1 VGLTDHKNGNHVGG
15 SSQMKKLRW
24 KEWKLKKVRKKDS
37 CVKKM
42 RRKESLMRRQAPLKC
57 R

>member
-1 VGLTDHKNGNHVGG
+1 MGLTDHKNGNHVGG